1 MIRSQIQKLLNIPD
15 AVIDRPENQSFGDY
29 STNAVLKLAKKE
41 GKNPMELAQELAQKL
56 SASKSDM
63 FSKIEVALPGFI
75 NFTLSPQFLRQ
86 QVQEILKAKENYGA
100 LNIGQNKKIQVEFI
114 SANPTGPLTLGNGRG
129 GFFGDVLANVLSRAG
144 FSVKRE
150 YFVNDAGFQVEVLGH
165 SVLKD
170 EQAQYKGEYIDK
182 LNKKFVCWLCSKD
195 PKKVGQKAAKYILAK
210 MLQPTIKDRMKIK
223 FDEWVSEGALRS
235 SGATDKVLA
244 MLKAKNLTYEQDGA
258 TWFKSTQFGD
268 DKDRVLITSAKDGRD
283 GAATYLLPDAA
294 YHYKKFVK
302 DKFDKVINIWGAD
315 HHGYILRLQA
325 IKKALNMPGELEVV
339 IMQLV
344 RLMVK
349 GEEVKMSK
357 RLGTYITLDELLEE
371 IPLDVA
377 RFFFLMRAP
386 NTHMDFDLDLAKE
399 QSQKNP
405 VYYVQYAYAR
415 ICSILRKAH
424 STTQSLNDSI
434 TDSSGHSITQSLNHS
449 SEFALI
455 KQLIRFP
462 EVIEDTAKDYGVHR
476 LPQYSMDL
484 VRSFHKFYE
493 ECRVLPAPP
502 SGPEGPEG
510 SSNGSEE
517 IDEATSQARL
527 ALCEATR
534 IVLAN
539 TLSLMGI
546 SAPEKM

>member
-1 MIRSQIQKLLNIPD
+1 MIRSQIQKLLNLPD
-15 AVIDRPENQSFGDY
+15 AAIDRPENPGFGDY

-41 GKNPMELAQELAQKL
+41 GKNPMILAQALVQKIL
-56 SASKSDM
+56 VSDTHI
-63 FSKIEVALPGFI
+63 FSKIEVASPGFI
-75 NFTLSPQFLRQ
+75 NFTLSNEFFRQ
-86 QVQEILKAKENYGA
+86 QVAEILKAKENYGA
-100 LNIGQNKKIQVEFI
+100 INIGENKKVQVEFI

-129 GFFGDVLANVLSRAG
+129 GFFGDVLANVLARAG
-144 FSVKRE
+144 FDVKRE
-150 YFVNDAGFQVEVLGH
+150 YFVNDAGYQVEVLGH

-182 LNKKFVCWLCSKD
+182 LNKKFICWLCSKD

-223 FDEWVSEGALRS
+223 FDEWVSENSLRL
-235 SGATDKVLA
+235 SGETDEVLQ

-258 TWFKSTQFGD
+258 VWFKSTQFGD
-268 DKDRVLITSAKDGRD
+268 DKDRVLITSAKDGKSA
-283 GAATYLLPDAA
+283 AATYLLPDAA

-302 DKFDKVINIWGAD
+302 DKFDKVINVWGAD

-325 IKKALNMPGELEVV
+325 VKKALDMPGELEVV

-349 GEEVKMSK
+349 GQEVKMSK

-415 ICSILRKAH
+415 ICSILRKA
-424 STTQSLNDSI
+424 SE
-434 TDSSGHSITQSLNHS
+434 SGFPPSGGVRGDVVSDYKLQANSYQLLSHP
-449 SEFALI
+449 SELALI
-455 KQLIRFP
+455 KQLIRLP
-462 EVIEDTAKDYGVHR
+462 EIIADTATDYGVHR

-493 ECRVLPAPP
+493 DCKV
-502 SGPEGPEG
+502 
-510 SSNGSEE
+510 
-517 IDEATSQARL
+517 IDETNKDLTVARL

-534 IVLAN
+534 ITLKN
-539 TLSLMGI
+539 TLDLMGI